1 MAGKNTGRNTGS
13 AADRMTGRVKKPR
26 RVTVGVI
33 LDDQLHQAWLDV
45 SQAYEQARVQVE
57 ASRPR
62 RVAEYAAAGIPG
74 DEAIT
79 RVATEDD
86 EALAGLRADIDV
98 ALADL
103 DAETEWFTFE
113 AVGAR
118 RLRALAALHPPTD
131 EQRAE
136 QIARGGA
143 ELVWNPDTFPQALVQ
158 DSCVSHPGYD
168 WDAVFGDPDELGEDG
183 LPDRSAWSQSDV
195 EALFTHA
202 VNANQAIQIA
212 THRPAPRFPG

>member
-1 MAGKNTGRNTGS
+1 MAQKEAASS
-13 AADRMTGRVKKPR
+13 AAERMTGRVKKPR

-33 LDDQLHQAWLDV
+33 LDDQLHQVWLDV
-45 SQAYEQARVQVE
+45 TGAYEQARVQVE

-62 RVAEYAAAGIPG
+62 RIAELAAAGVPG
-74 DEAIT
+74 DEAIA
-79 RVATEDD
+79 RVNVEDA
-86 EALAGLRADIDV
+86 EALAGLRGDV
-98 ALADL
+98 DKALADL
-103 DAETEWFTFE
+103 DEATEWFTFE

-136 QIARGGA
+136 QTARGGA
-143 ELVWNPDTFPQALVQ
+143 ELVWNPETFPQALAA

-168 WDAVFGDPDELGEDG
+168 WAGVFGDPDELGEDG

-195 EALFTHA
+195 EALFAHA

-212 THRPAPRFPG
+212 THRPAPRFAG